1 MLKIEYLVFI
11 ENQNIKSSN
20 EKTFNHLLQS
30 DPEITISKN
39 KLSYKELHVNY
50 LLESGKVKNTGE
62 SYFHLSIECDN
73 DKRIEEFIELLR
85 AVKSILHLINKTPQT
100 LFDGISLY
108 YSNLAYPQ
116 IFEIENLMRKLIT
129 KFMLTNVG
137 INWIKDRV
145 PDDVKNSISSS
156 NKDMT
161 YLHNVDFIQLK
172 NFLFSENYTAHKDYL
187 IQKLRK
193 AQTIEELKLEEI
205 KALIPMSN
213 WEKFF
218 STNVDISKENLSKKW
233 DELYGLRC
241 KIAHN
246 RTFEK
251 SDYEKVKSLSI
262 EVKDVISKAILNLD
276 KINISEIEST
286 LLTETVAGNF
296 NFGLGEYLSEYSEMT
311 RLIYMLVENKIFNMF
326 PEQKPNYS
334 RRSIVGDLTRLSN
347 HGLLNEDLHNEIRN
361 FIYLRNKIVHE
372 PETVKEENIS
382 AFTDRIKVVNKTL
395 DGWL

>member
-20 EKTFNHLLQS
+20 EKTFNYLLQS

-39 KLSYKELHVNY
+39 RLSYKELHVNY

-85 AVKSILHLINKTPQT
+85 AVKSILHIINKTPQT

-145 PDDVKNSISSS
+145 PDDVKNSIISS

-172 NFLFSENYTAHKDYL
+172 NFLFSENYTAHKDHL

-218 STNVDISKENLSKKW
+218 SANVDITKENLSKKW

-251 SDYEKVKSLSI
+251 SDYEKVNSLSI

-286 LLTETVAGNF
+286 ILTETVAGNF

>member
-20 EKTFNHLLQS
+20 EKTFNYLLQS

-39 KLSYKELHVNY
+39 RLSYKELHVNY

-85 AVKSILHLINKTPQT
+85 AVKSILHIINKTPQT

-116 IFEIENLMRKLIT
+116 IFEVENLMRKLIT

-145 PDDVKNSISSS
+145 PDDVKNSIISS

-172 NFLFSENYTAHKDYL
+172 NFLFSENYTAHKDHL

-218 STNVDISKENLSKKW
+218 STNVDITKENLSKKW

-251 SDYEKVKSLSI
+251 SDYEKVNSLSI

-286 LLTETVAGNF
+286 ILTETVAGNF

>member
-20 EKTFNHLLQS
+20 EKTFNYLLQS

-39 KLSYKELHVNY
+39 RLSYKELHVNY

-85 AVKSILHLINKTPQT
+85 AVKSILHIINKTPQT

-145 PDDVKNSISSS
+145 PDDVKNSIISS

-172 NFLFSENYTAHKDYL
+172 NFLFSENYTAHKDHL

-218 STNVDISKENLSKKW
+218 STNVDITKENLSKKW

-251 SDYEKVKSLSI
+251 SDYEKVNSLSI

-286 LLTETVAGNF
+286 ILTETVAGNF

-311 RLIYMLVENKIFNMF
+311 RLIYMLVENKIFNIF